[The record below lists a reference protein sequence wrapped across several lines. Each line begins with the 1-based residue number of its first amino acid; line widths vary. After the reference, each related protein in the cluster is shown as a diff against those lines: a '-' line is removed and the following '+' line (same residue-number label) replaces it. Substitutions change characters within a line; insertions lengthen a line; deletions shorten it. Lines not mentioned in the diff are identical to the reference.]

1 MIERFPKCDTGCA
14 LLERDKCVHLCFDFF
29 NRQFQALE
37 IAEQGG
43 CRRKRVCT
51 RGGRFGYFGHVI
63 QLAAGLDND
72 QKLRSSDM
80 VRDSTFCREASQRC
94 WPAVRAASRAGR
106 DVCGLSVYTSATDAE
121 ALEAFQLL
129 CRTEGIIPALEPS
142 HAIAAVARIAPTM
155 PKDSIIIV
163 NMCGRGDKDIFSVA
177 EHLGVELLSAT
188 KGRGTGRVIE
198 DTGAADFGSMR
209 DG

>member
-1 MIERFPKCDTGCA
+1 MADHTMGDWGPTRWSLILRAKTDGPEGRRA
-14 LLERDKCVHLCFDFF
+14 LGELVGRYD
-29 NRQFQALE
+29 RT
-37 IAEQGG
+37 IAATLRRYRCPPDRTYDDLKAEFLASFVEGG
-43 CRRKRVCT
+43 AIDRLDPSL
-51 RGGRFGYFGHVI
+51 GRFRGWLGTALRRHV
-63 QLAAGLDND
+63 AHAWRSWRTKKKGND
-72 QKLRSSDM
+72 L
-80 VRDSTFCREASQRC
+80 
-94 WPAVRAASRAGR
+94 PH
-106 DVCGLSVYTSATDAE
+106 DAE